1 MQAFLKLL
9 VCVVAALAGIAHG
22 QSPQNDALR
31 CRSATLRPGLDFDF
45 RFVAG
50 HWFSLPVKQFWER
63 EVDLRVVM
71 QVEPI
76 NGTPGEMKRV
86 AHRLQATQPVPLG
99 VSGEFNFP
107 SAVSLGIGEYR
118 SSWRISDRDGR
129 SCQGTR
135 VLKAKLSRKE
145 RGIDVTLKPGEIVDT
160 AMHMFRNE
168 EAIERPHL
176 RSARRLKIFIS
187 LDVLGRRGRVARTR
201 LVHILPHIAA
211 LRQLGRSQSFNQFS
225 VVVFSFEDQRI
236 VARQDYRPTIDFS
249 PLTKMIQQL
258 RPDAVDYRDLMRGS
272 EMAFFGEMLA
282 EELRLSEIPDG
293 VVFIG
298 HEMNFGKRL
307 PSDVLA
313 GYRELGIPVAFFDG
327 SRFAW
332 TGAMGKFV
340 RAMDGREFALRR
352 PSDLAKAISGFESRV
367 QALRPQ

>member
-1 MQAFLKLL
+1 MRTVLRLL
-9 VCVVAALAGIAHG
+9 ICGAMALAGLAHG
-22 QSPQNDALR
+22 QSPRTDALR
-31 CRSATLRPGLDFDF
+31 CKSEALRPTLDFEF

-63 EVDLRVVM
+63 EVDLRVIM
-71 QVEPI
+71 EVEPI
-76 NGTPGEMKRV
+76 NGTPGQMKRV
-86 AHRLQATQPVPLG
+86 AHRLQATQTVPPG

-118 SSWRISDRDGR
+118 SSWRIRDSNGR
-129 SCQGTR
+129 SCQGVR

-145 RGIDVTLKPGEIVDT
+145 RSVEVTLEPGEIVDT
-160 AMHMFRNE
+160 AMYMFRNE

-176 RSARRLKIFIS
+176 RSAHRLKIFIS

-225 VVVFSFEDQRI
+225 VVVFSFEDQRV
-236 VARQDYRPTIDFS
+236 VARQDYQPTINFS
-249 PLTKMIQQL
+249 PLTRMIQQL

-272 EMAFFGEMLA
+272 EMEFFGEMLA

-298 HEMNFGKRL
+298 HEMNFGRRL
-307 PSDVLA
+307 PTNVLA
-313 GYRELGIPVAFFDG
+313 AYRNLGIPVAFFDG

-332 TGAMGKFV
+332 NGAMGNLV
-340 RAMDGREFALRR
+340 RAMDGREFALRK
-352 PSDLAKAISGFESRV
+352 PSDLAKAISAFESRV

>member
-1 MQAFLKLL
+1 MRAFLRLL
-9 VCVVAALAGIAHG
+9 VCVVVALAGIAHG
-22 QSPQNDALR
+22 QSPRDDALK
-31 CRSATLRPGLDFDF
+31 CRSATLQPGLDFDF

-71 QVEPI
+71 EVEPI

-86 AHRLQATQPVPLG
+86 AHRLQATQPVPQG

-107 SAVSLGIGEYR
+107 SAVSLGVGEYR
-118 SSWRISDRDGR
+118 SSWRIRDSDGR
-129 SCQGTR
+129 SCQGVK

-145 RGIDVTLKPGEIVDT
+145 RGIDVTLGPGEIVDT
-160 AMHMFRNE
+160 AMYMFRNE

-176 RSARRLKIFIS
+176 RSPHRLKIFIS

-225 VVVFSFEDQRI
+225 VVVFSFEDQRV
-236 VARQDYRPTIDFS
+236 VARQDYQPTIDFS

-272 EMAFFGEMLA
+272 EMQFFQEMLV

-307 PSDVLA
+307 PSNILA
-313 GYRELGIPVAFFDG
+313 GYRDLGIPVAFFDG

-332 TGAMGKFV
+332 NGAMGKFV

-352 PSDLAKAISGFESRV
+352 PSDLAKAISGFEARV

>member
-1 MQAFLKLL
+1 MRAFLRLL
-9 VCVVAALAGIAHG
+9 VCLVVALAGSAHG
-22 QSPQNDALR
+22 QSPRGGALK
-31 CRSATLRPGLDFDF
+31 CRSATLQPGLDFDF

-50 HWFSLPVKQFWER
+50 HYFSLPVKQFWER

-71 QVEPI
+71 EVEPI

-86 AHRLQATQPVPLG
+86 SHRLQARQPVPQG
-99 VSGEFNFP
+99 VSGDFNFP
-107 SAVSLGIGEYR
+107 SAVSLGVGEYR
-118 SSWRISDRDGR
+118 SSWRIRDSDGR
-129 SCQGTR
+129 SCQGTK

-145 RGIDVTLKPGEIVDT
+145 RGIALTLRPGEIVDT

-168 EAIERPHL
+168 AAAERPHL
-176 RSARRLKIFIS
+176 KSPRRLKIFIS

-201 LVHILPHIAA
+201 LIHILPHIAA

-225 VVVFSFEDQRI
+225 VVVFSFEDQRV
-236 VARQDYRPTIDFS
+236 VARQEYRSAINFS

-258 RPDAVDYRDLMRGS
+258 RPDAVDFRDLMRGS
-272 EMAFFGEMLA
+272 EMRFF
-282 EELRLSEIPDG
+282 EELLVEELQLSEIPDG

-298 HEMNFGKRL
+298 HDVNFGKRL
-307 PSDVLA
+307 PSNVLA
-313 GYRELGIPVAFFDG
+313 GYRGLGIPVAFFDG

-332 TGAMGKFV
+332 NGAMGNFV

-352 PSDLAKAISGFESRV
+352 PSDLAKAISAFESRA